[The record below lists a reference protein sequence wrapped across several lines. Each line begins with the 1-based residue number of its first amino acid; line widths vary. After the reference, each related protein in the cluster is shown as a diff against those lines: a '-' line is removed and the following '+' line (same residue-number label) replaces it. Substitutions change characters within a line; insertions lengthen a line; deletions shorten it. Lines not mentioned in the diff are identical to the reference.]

1 MSRDYQCFD
10 LEWVGDVAVARFRQG
25 NLDDS
30 WINQLGEEL
39 LHLIE
44 TDGVRKLIISFND
57 MECLYSL
64 LLGKLLRA
72 KRTMDAVGGKIKLID
87 VPPLARE
94 VFIVCRL
101 DVQFDFAAN
110 RESALSGW

>member
-1 MSRDYQCFD
+1 MQRMVIESLWRSWKRNRNMMVNRIHDRNEALMSRDYLCFD

-39 LHLIE
+39 LYLIE

-57 MECLYSL
+57 MECLYIL
-64 LLGKLLRA
+64 LLVKLL
-72 KRTMDAVGGKIKLID
+72 
-87 VPPLARE
+87 
-94 VFIVCRL
+94 
-101 DVQFDFAAN
+101 
-110 RESALSGW
+110 